1 MRCMSLV
8 KYTQTLAAW
17 NTDMS
22 IVKYTQTLAAWNIC
36 LWLNTHRRWLHE
48 TYVYVTTSAGNRLGW
63 HARPHGQTYRQTDR
77 AQFGTRTRSVICQQ
91 VAQPRTGSAVWNVSS
106 RLKENVVN
114 TSGSLPGNG
123 SFQHKEGKGSCD
135 LHATSHLHFRQND
148 LDLLRATAVT

>member
-1 MRCMSLV
+1 MQEIDSADTPAR
-8 KYTQTLAAW
+8 
-17 NTDMS
+17 TDRH
-22 IVKYTQTLAAWNIC
+22 ID
-36 LWLNTHRRWLHE
+36 
-48 TYVYVTTSAGNRLGW
+48 
-63 HARPHGQTYRQTDR
+63 RQTE
-77 AQFGTRTRSVICQQ
+77 RSLEHEHVRSFASKWLSLEQALQ
-91 VAQPRTGSAVWNVSS
+91 SENVSS